1 MKAIRIA
8 AHGGPEVL
16 QLTDLPV
23 PTPKPGETLVR
34 VTAAGLN
41 FMDLYQRS
49 GVMPMALPFTAGIE
63 GLGVVEQS
71 DGALAPGTRVMWPS
85 HPGAFAEFAC
95 VPTWK
100 LIPVPAGLDDATA
113 VAACLQ
119 GLTAQFLTESTYAV
133 KRDDDVLV
141 HAGAGGVGQLL
152 IQVLKHKGARV
163 FTTVSTEAKAA
174 IARAA
179 GADVVIRY
187 TDEDFVAVVREHTRG
202 RGVQVAYDSVGL
214 TTHAGSLSL
223 VRPLGTLVL
232 FGQSSG
238 VVPPIDPLLLM
249 RQGSIFLTRPTLIH
263 HIADAPAVQTRSAR
277 LLDWL
282 QTGVLRPSIGG
293 VYPLAEV
300 ARAHLDLA
308 SRRTTGKLLIKVRD

>member
-8 AHGGPEVL
+8 AHGGPDVL

-23 PTPKPGETLVR
+23 PEPKAGETLVR
-34 VTAAGLN
+34 VTTAGVN

-49 GVMPMALPFTAGIE
+49 GLMPMALPFTAGIE
-63 GLGVVEQS
+63 GVGVVEKS
-71 DGALAPGTRVMWPS
+71 DGPLAPGTRVMWPS

-100 LIPVPAGLDDATA
+100 LIPLPAGLDDHTA

-133 KRDDDVLV
+133 KCDDDVLV

-163 FTTVSTEAKAA
+163 FTTVSTEEKAA

-187 TDEDFVAVVREHTRG
+187 TDEDFVAVVREQTRG
-202 RGVQVAYDSVGL
+202 RGVHVAYDSVGL

-263 HIADAPAVQTRSAR
+263 HIADASAVQTRSAR
-277 LLDWL
+277 LLEWL
-282 QTGVLRPSIGG
+282 QAGILRPQIGG
-293 VYPLAEV
+293 LYPLAET
-300 ARAHLDLA
+300 ARAQTDLA
-308 SRRTTGKLLIKVRD
+308 SRRTTGKLLIRVAT

>member
-1 MKAIRIA
+1 MKAIRIT

-34 VTAAGLN
+34 VTTAGLN

-63 GLGVVEQS
+63 GLGVVERS

-100 LIPVPAGLDDATA
+100 LIPVPAGLADQTA

-119 GLTAQFLTESTYAV
+119 GLTVQFLTESTYHV

-174 IARAA
+174 LARAA

-202 RGVQVAYDSVGL
+202 RGVHVAYDSVGL

-277 LLDWL
+277 LLEWL

-293 VYPLAEV
+293 IYPLAEV
-300 ARAHLDLA
+300 PRAHLDLA